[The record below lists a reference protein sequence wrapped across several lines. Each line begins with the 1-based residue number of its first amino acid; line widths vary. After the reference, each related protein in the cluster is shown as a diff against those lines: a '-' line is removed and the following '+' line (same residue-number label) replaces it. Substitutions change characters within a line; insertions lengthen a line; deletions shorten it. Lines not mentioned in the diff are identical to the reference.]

1 MNLLTHHPLE
11 GLLDNKPKVYFFLFL
26 CFTVLLE
33 VVLTLSGTNLKTAA
47 APLGIIS
54 YELAFDIEKAQ
65 FIVNSWDKSA
75 SISASF
81 NIGFD
86 YLFLVLYST
95 TIAFACVW
103 LANLA
108 GNVKF
113 AKIAYLIAWLQWL
126 AAFLDA
132 VENTAL
138 YFFLQSPTQAF
149 LPPIAFWCAICK
161 FLLVGM
167 GLLCSL
173 LGLGFLLYKKLK
185 S

>member
-11 GLLDNKPKVYFFLFL
+11 RLLVDKPKVYFFLFL
-26 CFTVLLE
+26 CFTLLLQ
-33 VVLTLSGTNLKTAA
+33 VVLILSGANLKTAS

-86 YLFLVLYST
+86 YLFLILYST

-108 GNVKF
+108 GNIKF

-149 LPPIAFWCAICK
+149 LPPIAFWCAIFK

-173 LGLGFLLYKKLK
+173 LGLGFLLSKKLK